1 MDAEALHSEAE
12 RRIKEVTIPLF
23 EEQAHLFVD
32 VWPTWKTDLS
42 QPGTQLTADQLQLL
56 GQIETLDGK
65 YVGGLRAYR
74 ANAVELLRA
83 SAAGENPLEG
93 FRPSVPLGETL
104 VAHGDAYRAAERA
117 GIEAAQRCAFVLVAG
132 GLGERLGYGGI
143 KVGLPTE
150 STTGCCYLRH
160 YVEAILAIGDRAGRP
175 LPLAIMLSGDTDAP
189 TRALLKKEGNF
200 GMRDEDLTLMVQDKV
215 PSIVDGGGRFALAK
229 DGRSLET
236 KPHGHGDVHALVA
249 AHGLADKWLAAGLER
264 VFFFQDTNAFALRS
278 CVANCGVS
286 AKLDLDYNSSCVA
299 RKPGEAIGAI
309 CRLDRPATDA
319 EDARALTLNVEYN
332 QLAPLLA
339 SVGEADDPTPS
350 GASRF
355 PGNINQLLI
364 KLGGDDGY
372 AAVLQRTGGA
382 VPEFVNPKYADETKT
397 SFKKPTR
404 LECMMQDYPKL
415 LSSNAKVGFTVLERA
430 AVREYSPVKNATADG
445 AAKVRAGL
453 AGACPAT
460 GEADLY
466 AFNCDLLSVGG
477 MDVAPAERR
486 TFLGV
491 PVDLRPRACLS
502 PFFGLTEDDFERCV
516 RGGSLG
522 AGSSL
527 VVEGRGSVVLED
539 VHVRAGSALRVT
551 TGPGTKLVVRG
562 LVVDNAGGSLVALT
576 DAELADPAVP
586 EAVRIRGFK
595 YVLREERHLDFR
607 EAGDFVVTA

>member
-32 VWPTWKTDLS
+32 VWPTWKADLS
-42 QPGTQLTADQLQLL
+42 QPGAQLTADQLQLL
-56 GQIETLDGK
+56 GQIDTLDRK

-150 STTGCCYLRH
+150 STTGCCYLKH

-249 AHGLADKWLAAGLER
+249 AHGLADAWLAAGLER
-264 VFFFQDTNAFALRS
+264 VFFQDTNAFALRS

-309 CRLDRPATDA
+309 CRLDRPATA
-319 EDARALTLNVEYN
+319 TEDARALTLNVEYN

-382 VPEFVNPKYADETKT
+382 VPEFVNPKYADDTKT
-397 SFKKPTR
+397 AFKKPTR

-415 LSSNAKVGFTVLERA
+415 LSSNAKVG
-430 AVREYSPVKNATADG
+430 S
-445 AAKVRAGL
+445 AGL

-486 TFLGV
+486 TFLDV

-522 AGSSL
+522 VGASL

-539 VHVRAGSALRVT
+539 VHA
-551 TGPGTKLVVRG
+551 RG
-562 LVVDNAGGSLVALT
+562 LSSA
-576 DAELADPAVP
+576 
-586 EAVRIRGFK
+586 
-595 YVLREERHLDFR
+595 
-607 EAGDFVVTA
+607 

>member
-32 VWPTWKTDLS
+32 VWPTWKADLS

-56 GQIETLDGK
+56 GQIDTLD
-65 YVGGLRAYR
+65 R
-74 ANAVELLRA
+74 NCSA
-83 SAAGENPLEG
+83 SAAANPLEG

-143 KVGLPTE
+143 KVGLRTE
-150 STTGCCYLRH
+150 STTGCCYLKH

-249 AHGLADKWLAAGLER
+249 AHGLADAWLAAGLER

-309 CRLDRPATDA
+309 CRLDRPAATR
-319 EDARALTLNVEYN
+319 ARALTLNVEYN

-382 VPEFVNPKYADETKT
+382 VPEF
-397 SFKKPTR
+397 
-404 LECMMQDYPKL
+404 DYPKL

-477 MDVAPAERR
+477 MDVAPAADV
-486 TFLGV
+486 LDV
-491 PVDLRPRACLS
+491 PVDLRPRVCLS

-522 AGSSL
+522 KGASL

-551 TGPGTKLVVRG
+551 TGPGTNLVVRG

-576 DAELADPAVP
+576 DAELADAAVP

-595 YVLREERHLDFR
+595 YVPREERHLDFR